1 MSAFENNLR
10 NLRNRKNLKQ
20 DELAE
25 RMNVTRQTISGWET
39 GRRQPDLD
47 TLKRLAETLD
57 ADVQE
62 LIYGSKPVEY
72 PMFQNKYVFRTVGS
86 GGLVTVLLLLWL
98 FVWPHFKVMCTNY
111 HWGLCLS
118 VCCYVIPS
126 IGAFAVG
133 SLIPSFIQLFIP
145 VIMKKDTAMRCL
157 IIGIAGILPL
167 ILFWLAI
174 PPCSRWILYP
184 AGKALILFFLP
195 AISGVF
201 IMLASLYETA
211 REKGL

>member
-1 MSAFENNLR
+1 
-10 NLRNRKNLKQ
+10 
-20 DELAE
+20 
-25 RMNVTRQTISGWET
+25 
-39 GRRQPDLD
+39 
-47 TLKRLAETLD
+47 
-57 ADVQE
+57 
-62 LIYGSKPVEY
+62 
-72 PMFQNKYVFRTVGS
+72 
-86 GGLVTVLLLLWL
+86 
-98 FVWPHFKVMCTNY
+98 
-111 HWGLCLS
+111 
-118 VCCYVIPS
+118 
-126 IGAFAVG
+126 
-133 SLIPSFIQLFIP
+133 
-145 VIMKKDTAMRCL
+145 MRCL